1 MQTGVFV
8 GGVGDDPA
16 DTSNIQN
23 SVLNG
28 VLDGGTDLIVNTT
41 AAAGSQTGN
50 IFVNAPITNTTGGVR
65 SLTLNAGITGA
76 SGGNITVNDA
86 ISGSSGNSLA
96 ATLSAPLGN
105 VAFGGLGSISS
116 FGGNVS
122 GRAPTGTAGLGSIAT
137 GAGLLTVTAG
147 TAIRQ
152 KLSTAFTVGGDSFFT
167 TLGRNA
173 PGK

>member
-16 DTSNIQN
+16 DNSNIQN
-23 SVLNG
+23 SVVKG
-28 VLDGGTDLIVNTT
+28 VRDGGTDVIVNTT
-41 AAAGSQTGN
+41 AAAGSQNGN

-105 VAFGGLGSISS
+105 VAFGGVGSTFSLCGKRRLS
-116 FGGNVS
+116 
-122 GRAPTGTAGLGSIAT
+122 APTRTARPWSNSSRPGLVNRTSPA
-137 GAGLLTVTAG
+137 
-147 TAIRQ
+147 AITP
-152 KLSTAFTVGGDSFFT
+152 KTCT
-167 TLGRNA
+167 TMSVA
-173 PGK
+173 AKS